1 MGRQNGEPL
10 DEILQLSNIS
20 RPWVRHHTIY
30 YFRRE
35 GLGRR
40 RVFLRL
46 EPEEMI
52 QQQRDILPPLSQG
65 REAQRNHVEAGKEI
79 AAGFSGARPPLQV
92 LVAGRNNPNV
102 HFDLLVPPR
111 RVKVS
116 VSTALRNLA
125 WVPNSSSPISS
136 RKRVPPCADSKW
148 PILR

>member
-10 DEILQLSNIS
+10 DEILQISNIS

-52 QQQRDILPPLSQG
+52 QQQRDILPLLSQV
-65 REAQRNHVEAGKEI
+65 REMQRNHVEAVKEI
-79 AAGFSGARPPLQV
+79 AAEFSGARQLLQV
-92 LVAGRNNPNV
+92 LVAGRNNPNI
-102 HFDLLVPPR
+102 HLDLFGP
-111 RVKVS
+111 
-116 VSTALRNLA
+116 
-125 WVPNSSSPISS
+125 
-136 RKRVPPCADSKW
+136 SKAGEC
-148 PILR
+148 LGVNGSQEFGLGS